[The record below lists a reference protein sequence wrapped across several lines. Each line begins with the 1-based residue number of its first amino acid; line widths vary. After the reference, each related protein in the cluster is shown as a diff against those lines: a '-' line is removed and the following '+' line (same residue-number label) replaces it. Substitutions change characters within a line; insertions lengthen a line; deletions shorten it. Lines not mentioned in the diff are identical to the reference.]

1 MASNDEASKKVF
13 PEEERL
19 TQEIERN
26 KLIYKDAFDK
36 LKNVKAEIERIQ
48 LLLEKSREKMQKDF
62 EKWLA
67 VMLDQR
73 KIMAPKLE
81 LSIEFKKVKGFLGFL
96 LRFFNKLPKV
106 NDKDVEKK
114 LEAFYKARDEIY
126 KNH

>member
-1 MASNDEASKKVF
+1 MASSEDANKKVF

-26 KLIYKDAFDK
+26 KLIYKEGFDK
-36 LKNVKAEIERIQ
+36 LKDVKAEIERIQ

-62 EKWLA
+62 EKWLG

-81 LSIEFKKVKGFLGFL
+81 LSTELKKVKVFFIFT
-96 LRFFNKLPKV
+96 LRV
-106 NDKDVEKK
+106 
-114 LEAFYKARDEIY
+114 
-126 KNH
+126 